1 MILITGATGFVG
13 NKLMKSL
20 KDTVAAPSLRNVSE
34 DDVKRIVEES
44 NADIIIH
51 TAAIAAMGICEN
63 NPEESYFA
71 NVQVPMYLAKVAKGR
86 KHGKGN

>member
-34 DDVKRIVEES
+34 DDEES

-51 TAAIAAMGICEN
+51 TAAIADMGICEN

-71 NVQVPMYLAKVAKGR
+71 NVQVPMYLAKAAKGR

>member
-20 KDTVAAPSLRNVSE
+20 KDTVAAPSLRNV
-34 DDVKRIVEES
+34 EES

-51 TAAIAAMGICEN
+51 TAAIADMGICEN

-71 NVQVPMYLAKVAKGR
+71 NVQVPMYLAKAAKGR

>member
-51 TAAIAAMGICEN
+51 TAAIADMGICEN
-63 NPEESYFA
+63 NPEES
-71 NVQVPMYLAKVAKGR
+71 
-86 KHGKGN
+86 